1 MTDRQF
7 ALLGEALEESATMLV
22 FFVLAVICTVIAES
36 SEGLSSAV
44 FSFLTV
50 SCLVVGFD
58 FLRRL
63 GKTLAKFKKP
73 TSVE

>member
-7 ALLGEALEESATMLV
+7 ALLGEAIEESATMLV
-22 FFVLAVICTVIAES
+22 FFVLAVICTVIAVS

-50 SCLVVGFD
+50 SYLVVGLIS
-58 FLRRL
+58 LRRL
-63 GKTLAKFKKP
+63 VMTLDKFKES
-73 TSVE
+73 TSE

>member
-7 ALLGEALEESATMLV
+7 ALLGEAIEESATMLV
-22 FFVLAVICTVIAES
+22 FFVVAVIYTVIAES
-36 SEGLSSAV
+36 SEGLSSVV

-50 SCLVVGFD
+50 SCLVVGFI
-58 FLRRL
+58 FFGRL

>member
-1 MTDRQF
+1 MTDRRQF

-22 FFVLAVICTVIAES
+22 FFVLAVICTVIAVS

-50 SCLVVGFD
+50 SNLVVGLIS
-58 FLRRL
+58 LRRL
-63 GKTLAKFKKP
+63 VMTLDKFKES
-73 TSVE
+73 TSE

>member
-7 ALLGEALEESATMLV
+7 ALLGEALEEFATMLV

-50 SCLVVGFD
+50 SCLVVGLIS
-58 FLRRL
+58 LRRL
-63 GKTLAKFKKP
+63 VMTLDKFKES
-73 TSVE
+73 TSE